1 MGSFKKRP
9 GWRNALF
16 KVLASSPCQFQIFSP
31 FFGIFETINRAIL
44 LEPQLVRLTFFFPKK
59 KSPECP
65 RTEDSDDL
73 WYWGSLSSGTSCR
86 CFETCFFSDAR
97 CSPWLSRPQIQNVFC
112 ILKAPFLLID
122 FVDFGCFSLVE
133 MVKEIVHFFKNQSCW
148 AVRFALAFNIQKS
161 TSALFFWSCREWYN
175 FLWAWLTIIGPPR
188 ICKTLDN

>member
-59 KSPECP
+59 KIP
-65 RTEDSDDL
+65 RMPQNRGF
-73 WYWGSLSSGTSCR
+73 WRSLILGKSFFGHILPVFR
-86 CFETCFFSDAR
+86 NMLFSDAR

-122 FVDFGCFSLVE
+122 FGCFSLVE
-133 MVKEIVHFFKNQSCW
+133 MVKEIVHFFKNQSSW

-161 TSALFFWSCREWYN
+161 TSALFSEAVENDIISC
-175 FLWAWLTIIGPPR
+175 GHG
-188 ICKTLDN
+188 

>member
-1 MGSFKKRP
+1 MKKRFVQGLGKFALP
-9 GWRNALF
+9 IPNLFPIFRNIWNHQPRNLTWTTTGAIDLFFSQKKIPRMPQNRGFWRSLILG
-16 KVLASSPCQFQIFSP
+16 KS
-31 FFGIFETINRAIL
+31 FFGHIL
-44 LEPQLVRLTFFFPKK
+44 PVFRNM
-59 KSPECP
+59 
-65 RTEDSDDL
+65 
-73 WYWGSLSSGTSCR
+73 
-86 CFETCFFSDAR
+86 FFSDAR

-112 ILKAPFLLID
+112 ILKAPFLLI
-122 FVDFGCFSLVE
+122 DFGCFSLVE

>member
-73 WYWGSLSSGTSCR
+73 WYWGSLSSGTSWR
-86 CFETCFFSDAR
+86 
-97 CSPWLSRPQIQNVFC
+97 IQNVFC
-112 ILKAPFLLID
+112 ILKAPFLLI
-122 FVDFGCFSLVE
+122 DFGCFSLVE

>member
-1 MGSFKKRP
+1 MKKRFVQGLGKFALP
-9 GWRNALF
+9 IPNLFPIFRNIWNHQPRNL
-16 KVLASSPCQFQIFSP
+16 
-31 FFGIFETINRAIL
+31 TWTTT
-44 LEPQLVRLTFFFPKK
+44 VRLTFFFPKK

-86 CFETCFFSDAR
+86 CFETCFFPTPDPPDVHPDFPDLKFR
-97 CSPWLSRPQIQNVFC
+97 MFFC
-112 ILKAPFLLID
+112 ILKAPFLLI
-122 FVDFGCFSLVE
+122 DFGCFSLVE